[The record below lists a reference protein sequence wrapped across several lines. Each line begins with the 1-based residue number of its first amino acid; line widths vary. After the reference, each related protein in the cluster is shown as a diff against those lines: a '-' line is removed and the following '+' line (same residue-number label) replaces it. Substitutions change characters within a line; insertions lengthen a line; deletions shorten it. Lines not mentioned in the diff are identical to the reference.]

1 MTNNNPTSIA
11 RSCAAIAVSIGD
23 RIGVRVVLDP
33 WTETAFTNGQV
44 IVLGRKALMAE
55 HKALLWGFLI
65 HEAAH
70 IRFTAYDC
78 MKSDAVADKIGCP
91 RKIFHKIWNMFE
103 DAFIERKVL
112 ELFPGAIGDL
122 TEARRHLVATGNYPL
137 FTAEVEFPE
146 LVIWYGFYRAMVCST
161 NQRVHRPNMDNARAI
176 LAQAVDPSDLALLD
190 AIIDRSAGAEC
201 SMDNIEI
208 ARDLFLWLKDHY
220 SEPALADEEGGS
232 QEQEAHQDGSQT
244 TVQNAPEGSEG
255 AENQSGAST
264 SEGSDAD
271 SSNDESSQGSTCGS
285 GEGTEGDENQSSG
298 ASTSE
303 GDADSSGAESSQG
316 STSGS
321 SEGAGSGEG
330 QASSGAST
338 SKGGESSK
346 GTAKALNKALS
357 DIEDALEQPNLA
369 KALQEDGTRWSP
381 EEDENFSSMASIG
394 PFASETMQRE
404 RRAQLHQK
412 TSGRQPELPAVE
424 RQVSYIYEALKRR
437 VYALG
442 ATERQSRP
450 RGRIDARR
458 INRLMAGDLR
468 VFRGTTPHM
477 EPNAAVKVLVD
488 LSGSMS
494 GVSLVN
500 ALAGAFSLQQ
510 AFARYARIPV
520 SVDGFNR
527 EVEPITDWEE
537 PSDSVR
543 RCLNNAVDL
552 CGGCTSLLRG
562 LTYERLCLARR
573 REKRK
578 LLLVLTDGLPTDCH
592 VGEAAFKEA
601 LLSAQREGIQ
611 VFFIGIGFTPSV
623 HHTFSQALP
632 EGTFVNVNDVD
643 DLGRT
648 MFDIMGRSIVD
659 ALNS

>member
-1 MTNNNPTSIA
+1 M
-11 RSCAAIAVSIGD
+11 
-23 RIGVRVVLDP
+23 
-33 WTETAFTNGQV
+33 
-44 IVLGRKALMAE
+44 
-55 HKALLWGFLI
+55 
-65 HEAAH
+65 
-70 IRFTAYDC
+70 
-78 MKSDAVADKIGCP
+78 
-91 RKIFHKIWNMFE
+91 
-103 DAFIERKVL
+103 
-112 ELFPGAIGDL
+112 
-122 TEARRHLVATGNYPL
+122 
-137 FTAEVEFPE
+137 
-146 LVIWYGFYRAMVCST
+146 
-161 NQRVHRPNMDNARAI
+161 
-176 LAQAVDPSDLALLD
+176 
-190 AIIDRSAGAEC
+190 
-201 SMDNIEI
+201 
-208 ARDLFLWLKDHY
+208 
-220 SEPALADEEGGS
+220 
-232 QEQEAHQDGSQT
+232 
-244 TVQNAPEGSEG
+244 
-255 AENQSGAST
+255 
-264 SEGSDAD
+264 
-271 SSNDESSQGSTCGS
+271 
-285 GEGTEGDENQSSG
+285 
-298 ASTSE
+298 
-303 GDADSSGAESSQG
+303 
-316 STSGS
+316 
-321 SEGAGSGEG
+321 
-330 QASSGAST
+330 
-338 SKGGESSK
+338 
-346 GTAKALNKALS
+346 NKALS
-357 DIEDALEQPNLA
+357 DIEDALEQPQFG
-369 KALQEDGTRWSP
+369 KALQEDATKFSP

-442 ATERQSRP
+442 ATERQSRS

-494 GVSLVN
+494 GASLVN

-623 HHTFSQALP
+623 LHTFSQALP

>member
-11 RSCAAIAVSIGD
+11 RSCAAIAVGIGD
-23 RIGVRVVLDP
+23 KIGVRVVLDP

-44 IVLGRKALMAE
+44 IALGRKALMAE

-70 IRFTAYDC
+70 IRFTAFDC

-146 LVIWYGFYRAMVCST
+146 LVIRYGFYRAMVCST

-190 AIIDRSAGAEC
+190 AIIDRSVDAEC

-220 SEPALADEEGGS
+220 SEPAQADEEGGS
-232 QEQEAHQDGSQT
+232 QEQDQEQEGDSSQT
-244 TVQNAPEGSEG
+244 TVAPEGSEG

-264 SEGSDAD
+264 SGK
-271 SSNDESSQGSTCGS
+271 G
-285 GEGTEGDENQSSG
+285 
-298 ASTSE
+298 
-303 GDADSSGAESSQG
+303 
-316 STSGS
+316 
-321 SEGAGSGEG
+321 
-330 QASSGAST
+330 
-338 SKGGESSK
+338 GGESSK

-357 DIEDALEQPNLA
+357 DIEDALEQPQFG
-369 KALQEDGTRWSP
+369 KALQEDATKFSP

-494 GVSLVN
+494 GASLVN

-623 HHTFSQALP
+623 LHTFSQALP

>member
-11 RSCAAIAVSIGD
+11 RSCAAIAVGIGD
-23 RIGVRVVLDP
+23 KIGVRVVLDP

-44 IVLGRKALMAE
+44 IALGRKALMAE

-70 IRFTAYDC
+70 IRFTAFDC

-146 LVIWYGFYRAMVCST
+146 LVIRYGFYRAMVCST

-190 AIIDRSAGAEC
+190 AIIDRSVDAEC

-220 SEPALADEEGGS
+220 SEPAQADEEGGS
-232 QEQEAHQDGSQT
+232 QEQDQEQEGDSSQT
-244 TVQNAPEGSEG
+244 TVAPEGSEG

-264 SEGSDAD
+264 SERSDAD
-271 SSNDESSQGSTCGS
+271 SSNDESSQGSTCGF
-285 GEGTEGDENQSSG
+285 GDG
-298 ASTSE
+298 SE
-303 GDADSSGAESSQG
+303 
-316 STSGS
+316 
-321 SEGAGSGEG
+321 SGEG

-338 SKGGESSK
+338 SGKGGGESSK

-357 DIEDALEQPNLA
+357 DIEDALEQPQFG
-369 KALQEDGTRWSP
+369 KALQEDATKFSP

-477 EPNAAVKVLVD
+477 EPNAAVKVLVH
-488 LSGSMS
+488 
-494 GVSLVN
+494 
-500 ALAGAFSLQQ
+500 
-510 AFARYARIPV
+510 
-520 SVDGFNR
+520 
-527 EVEPITDWEE
+527 
-537 PSDSVR
+537 VR
-543 RCLNNAVDL
+543 RQSGQCPRGGILPSAGL
-552 CGGCTSLLRG
+552 CALRA
-562 LTYERLCLARR
+562 YSC
-573 REKRK
+573 
-578 LLLVLTDGLPTDCH
+578 VC
-592 VGEAAFKEA
+592 
-601 LLSAQREGIQ
+601 
-611 VFFIGIGFTPSV
+611 
-623 HHTFSQALP
+623 
-632 EGTFVNVNDVD
+632 
-643 DLGRT
+643 
-648 MFDIMGRSIVD
+648 
-659 ALNS
+659 

>member
-11 RSCAAIAVSIGD
+11 RSCAAIAVGIGD
-23 RIGVRVVLDP
+23 KIGVRVVLDP

-44 IVLGRKALMAE
+44 IALGRKALMAE

-70 IRFTAYDC
+70 IRFTAFDC
-78 MKSDAVADKIGCP
+78 MKSAAVADKIGCP

-146 LVIWYGFYRAMVCST
+146 LVIRYGFYRAMVCST

-190 AIIDRSAGAEC
+190 AIIDRSVDAEC

-220 SEPALADEEGGS
+220 SEPAQADEEGGS
-232 QEQEAHQDGSQT
+232 QEQDQEQEGDSSQT
-244 TVQNAPEGSEG
+244 TVAPEGSEG

-264 SEGSDAD
+264 SERSDAD

-285 GEGTEGDENQSSG
+285 GDG
-298 ASTSE
+298 SE
-303 GDADSSGAESSQG
+303 
-316 STSGS
+316 
-321 SEGAGSGEG
+321 SGEG

-338 SKGGESSK
+338 SGKGGGESSK

-357 DIEDALEQPNLA
+357 DIEDALEQPQFG
-369 KALQEDGTRWSP
+369 KALQEDATKFSP

-412 TSGRQPELPAVE
+412 TSGRQSELPAVE

-494 GVSLVN
+494 GASLVN

-623 HHTFSQALP
+623 LHTFSQALP

>member
-1 MTNNNPTSIA
+1 MINNNPTSIA
-11 RSCAAIAVSIGD
+11 RSCAAIAVGIGD
-23 RIGVRVVLDP
+23 KIGVRVVLDP

-44 IVLGRKALMAE
+44 IALGRKALMAE

-70 IRFTAYDC
+70 IRFTAFDC

-146 LVIWYGFYRAMVCST
+146 LVIRYGFYRAMVCST

-190 AIIDRSAGAEC
+190 AIIDRSVDAEC

-220 SEPALADEEGGS
+220 SEPAQADEEGGS
-232 QEQEAHQDGSQT
+232 QEQDQEQEGDSSQT
-244 TVQNAPEGSEG
+244 TVAPEGSEG

-264 SEGSDAD
+264 SGK
-271 SSNDESSQGSTCGS
+271 G
-285 GEGTEGDENQSSG
+285 
-298 ASTSE
+298 
-303 GDADSSGAESSQG
+303 
-316 STSGS
+316 
-321 SEGAGSGEG
+321 
-330 QASSGAST
+330 
-338 SKGGESSK
+338 GGESSK

-357 DIEDALEQPNLA
+357 DIEDALEQPQFG
-369 KALQEDGTRWSP
+369 KALQEDATKFSP

-494 GVSLVN
+494 GASLVN

-623 HHTFSQALP
+623 LHTFSQALP